1 MCIKTFQMH
10 INVHKAISM
19 TVLYGHNWTPA
30 QRICNMNVHSI
41 STVIKTRILTV
52 LQQGTGYINYSN
64 SQSITKMNYYV
75 VMTQSDTD
83 LFIM

>member
-1 MCIKTFQMH
+1 
-10 INVHKAISM
+10 
-19 TVLYGHNWTPA
+19 
-30 QRICNMNVHSI
+30 MNVHGI
-41 STVIKTRILTV
+41 FTVIKTKTLTV
-52 LQQGTGYINYSN
+52 LRQGTGYINYSN